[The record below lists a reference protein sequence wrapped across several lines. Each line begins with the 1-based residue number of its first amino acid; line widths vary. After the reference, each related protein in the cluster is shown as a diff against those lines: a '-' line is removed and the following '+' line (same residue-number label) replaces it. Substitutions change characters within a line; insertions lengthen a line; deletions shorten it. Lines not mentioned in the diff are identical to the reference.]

1 MYLAFF
7 LSMPNCGSWNGK
19 WSGAGRKYV
28 VVRRFLKHKLDNAN
42 RILNTGYYHYSWE
55 DGWGAGITVKEVD
68 SKQAAKLR
76 KESQGFCGY
85 EWMVKSL
92 WDYDKILNSIQVE
105 ELNETK
111 SSNEVS

>member
-85 EWMVKSL
+85 EWMVDTIV
-92 WDYDKILNSIQVE
+92 DYGKPLANHEIEDFLNNKKI
-105 ELNETK
+105 
-111 SSNEVS
+111 SS